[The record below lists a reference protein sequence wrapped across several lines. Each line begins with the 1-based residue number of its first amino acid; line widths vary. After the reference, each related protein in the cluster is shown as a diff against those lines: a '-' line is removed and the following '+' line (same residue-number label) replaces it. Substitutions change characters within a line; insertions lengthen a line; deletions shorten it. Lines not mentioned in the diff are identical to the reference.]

1 MSIFEIRAQ
10 TKKSCETSNI
20 VLHKPLG
27 SLSSNKQNT
36 NKLTKLSK
44 NQQYKIPQPL
54 KKWY

>member
-20 VLHKPLG
+20 ILHKPLA
-27 SLSSNKQNT
+27 SLSGNKQNT

-44 NQQYKIPQPL
+44 NQQYSIV
-54 KKWY
+54 